1 VSALLTSLALE
12 REASPLHQDAHGVIH
27 VAQTRVTLESVI
39 SLLEQGANAEEITLR
54 YDVLNLRDVYATPRL
69 LPRPSAGGASV
80 RWTARV
86 GHRSW
91 HVATTNA
98 VRPWRRYASVWPDT
112 RTELMLSLLA
122 DENLDYIP
130 L

>member
-80 RWTARV
+80 PGPRASDIARDT
-86 GHRSW
+86 SQ
-91 HVATTNA
+91 
-98 VRPWRRYASVWPDT
+98 RRTPFARGADT
-112 RTELMLSLLA
+112 RAS
-122 DENLDYIP
+122 DRIP
-130 L
+130 EPSWCSVCWLTRTSITYRC